1 LEIKHVD
8 EVSLRLTAVT
18 LGVSDLARSARFYE
32 ALGLVLNKRASSSE
46 VAFFAAGG
54 VMLALYPW
62 DKLAEDTEVP
72 VEPRPSAFR
81 GITLA
86 WNCASPEV
94 VDSAFGRALASGG
107 RALKR
112 PERTFWGGYSGYFAD
127 LDEHP
132 WEVVHAPMFPLN
144 SQGMLTLPS

>member
-8 EVSLRLTAVT
+8 EALLRLTAVT

-32 ALGLVLNKRASSSE
+32 ALGLELYKSASSDE

-62 DKLAEDTEVP
+62 DKLAEDAEAP

-86 WNCASPEV
+86 WNCGSAEQ
-94 VDSAFGRALASGG
+94 VDSAFARALVAGG
-107 RALKR
+107 RALKH
-112 PERTFWGGYSGYFAD
+112 PQRTFWGGYSGYFAD